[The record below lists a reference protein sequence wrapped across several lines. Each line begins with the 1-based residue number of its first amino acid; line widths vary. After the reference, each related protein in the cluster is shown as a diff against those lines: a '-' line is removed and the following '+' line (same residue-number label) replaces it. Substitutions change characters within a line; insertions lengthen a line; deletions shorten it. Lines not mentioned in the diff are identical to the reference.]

1 MNEVSIEIL
10 ERALKRER
18 AARKQAEVILEQ
30 KSEELFL
37 LTQELQTS
45 NTKLEKLVKEKTSEL
60 KGVFENIIDAYVVMD
75 LAGGVIEMNKAAEL
89 FLGYSVKKGK
99 INLANL
105 VYPEDHNTINTAYRS
120 LWKHGTVNNYQVRV
134 VTKSGTIK
142 LVDINASFIYDAQGA
157 PIAVQ
162 GIIRDITKEKEA
174 EEQLVASESRLAT
187 IILNLDSGVL
197 LEDEHRKVVLVNSK
211 FCELFSIPVA
221 PGALVGADCQV
232 ALEESKRL
240 FKDPEGFIDRI
251 SALLDKKEIV
261 QADELTTVKGLV
273 LERDYIPIF
282 KKNVYKGHLWTY
294 KDVTLKRKYRESI
307 EAERRKYRNIIANM
321 NLGLVEVDN
330 NDKILMINQSFLKM
344 SGYTEAELFGKEAGK
359 LLHSEDASRIVSK
372 ENKKRKKGES
382 NTYELKA
389 ETKSKEVREWL
400 ISSAPNYD
408 DKGQVIGSIGIFL
421 DITEAKRNAKLIE
434 EQRKQLDTIVHN
446 STIGIVLTKR
456 GQIIKTNAALQNM
469 IGYSESE
476 LKMLSINDLS
486 FDEDSSSLKAY
497 VKKMYADKV
506 DHFNYTK
513 RYIKKDGSVI
523 WTKTNV
529 NIARD
534 NDNKVKHEVVF
545 IENTTSNRQK
555 SLIIDLIN
563 NLTKSILDKT
573 DIIEISW
580 EIVNIIAA
588 YLNSEDC
595 VIYLVDHE
603 KETTEQIAVYGAKL
617 DIDSQIINKLFLPK
631 GKGIVGS
638 VVKSGKSELVNDTSK
653 DGRYIVDD
661 EMRFSEIVVPIISD
675 GVVIGVIDSEHKDK
689 NHFNEEQIKT
699 LESIASLVAIKL
711 RTAVSIRERKKAE
724 ARNEQLVIEL
734 EKSNDELQD
743 YAHVVSHDLKSPLRS
758 IYSLVDWIKE
768 DNAGQFSEETEHNF
782 SLISLTLE
790 KMEQLILDVLEYSS
804 VNSKNRTKVEV
815 DLNEVIE
822 DIFQIVYVPDHITIE
837 LKTSFPSIIGNRA
850 RLQQLFQNLISNAL
864 RYTDKKEGMIEIS
877 CKDLG
882 DCYEFYVRDNGI
894 GIAAEYHEKIF
905 KIFQSLHQNIEST
918 GVGLSIVKKIVE
930 SYQGKIWLDST
941 PGIGTTFYFI
951 LRKNL

>member
-10 ERALKRER
+10 ERALIRER
-18 AARKQAEVILEQ
+18 AARRQAEKILEN
-30 KSEELFL
+30 KSSELFETAQQL
-37 LTQELQTS
+37 KDS
-45 NTKLEKLVKEKTSEL
+45 NFRLEKLVNQKTSEL
-60 KGVFENIIDAYVVMD
+60 KGIFDNIIDAYLVMD
-75 LAGGVIEMNKAAEL
+75 LDGNILKMNAAAVTEL
-89 FLGYSVKKGK
+89 SLDDLNDK
-99 INLANL
+99 INLLDLADPEELNNIAKAYKSLMETGSINNFEVKMITKNGIQKLIHANFSL
-105 VYPEDHNTINTAYRS
+105 VYKNKKAIA
-120 LWKHGTVNNYQVRV
+120 
-134 VTKSGTIK
+134 
-142 LVDINASFIYDAQGA
+142 AQG
-157 PIAVQ
+157 IF
-162 GIIRDITKEKEA
+162 RNITD
-174 EEQLVASESRLAT
+174 QRGSEDKLIESENRLSSL
-187 IILNLDSGVL
+187 IENLDSAVL
-197 LEDEHRKVVLVNSK
+197 LEDEDRKIILANSK
-211 FCELFSIPVA
+211 FCELFSIPVSPDSLKGEDSLA
-221 PGALVGADCQV
+221 AAN
-232 ALEESKRL
+232 ESKHS
-240 FKDPEGFIDRI
+240 FKYPEDFISRI
-251 SALLDKKEIV
+251 TNIFEKKQQV
-261 QADELTTVKGLV
+261 LGDELIMADGTI
-273 LERDYIPIF
+273 LERDFIPIL
-282 KKNVYKGHLWTY
+282 KGSEYKGHLWTF
-294 KDVTLKRKYRESI
+294 KNITLRKKYAESL
-307 EAERRKYRNIIANM
+307 EAQKQKYYNIIANM

-344 SGYTEAELFGKEAGK
+344 SGYTEDELFGKEAGK
-359 LLHSEDASRIVSK
+359 LLHSEDTSRIVSK
-372 ENKKRKKGES
+372 ENNNRKKGEY

-400 ISSAPNYD
+400 ISGAPNYD
-408 DKGQVIGSIGIFL
+408 DKGQVIGSIGVFL
-421 DITEAKRNAKLIE
+421 DITEAKRNTELIE
-434 EQRKQLDTIVHN
+434 EQRKQLDIIVHN

-476 LKMLSINDLS
+476 LQMLSINDLS
-486 FDEDSSSLKAY
+486 FDENPAPFKAY
-497 VKKMYADKV
+497 IKKMYADKV

-513 RYIKKDGSVI
+513 RYIKKDGSII

-534 NDNKVKHEVVF
+534 NDNKVKYEVVF

-573 DIIEISW
+573 NIIEISW

-653 DGRYIVDD
+653 DSRYVLDD

-699 LESIASLVAIKL
+699 LESVASLVAIKL
-711 RTAVSIRERKKAE
+711 KTAVSIRERKKAE

-734 EKSNDELQD
+734 EKSNEELQE

-768 DNAGQFSEETEHNF
+768 DNAGRFSEETKDNL
-782 SLISLTLE
+782 SLINLTLE
-790 KMEQLILDVLEYSS
+790 KMDQLISDVLEYSS
-804 VNSKNRTKVEV
+804 VNSENRTKVEV
-815 DLNEVIE
+815 NLNEVIE
-822 DIFQIVYVPDHITIE
+822 DIFQIVYVPDHIKIE

-864 RYTDKKEGMIEIS
+864 RYTDKKEGRIEIS

-882 DCYEFYVRDNGI
+882 DFHEFYVRDNGI

-930 SYQGKIWLDST
+930 SYRGKIWLDST

-951 LRKNL
+951 LRKDL